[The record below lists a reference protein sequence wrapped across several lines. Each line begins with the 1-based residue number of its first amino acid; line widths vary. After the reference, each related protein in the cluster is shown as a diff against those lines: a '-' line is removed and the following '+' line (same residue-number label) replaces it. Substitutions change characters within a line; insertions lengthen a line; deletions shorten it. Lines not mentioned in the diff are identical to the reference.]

1 MGWSA
6 ATNGVADFSLFRTV
20 DWGSAIVSALNPPQ
34 LSRHGSSGPRR
45 RESHLADNV
54 RVPRQLS
61 RILVGSFGLAA
72 GLLIHLE
79 AAQRLASGRL
89 PTGTMM

>member
-1 MGWSA
+1 VKDIISPKRNCLAADSTILDEWSA
-6 ATNGVADFSLFRTV
+6 TLPLPDY
-20 DWGSAIVSALNPPQ
+20 
-34 LSRHGSSGPRR
+34 
-45 RESHLADNV
+45 V
-54 RVPRQLS
+54 RVVRQLS
-61 RILVGSFGLAA
+61 RMLVGSFGLAA